1 MVRRTK
7 SGIHPLTSAIERI
20 HLWKGAA
27 PSLILNPNRR
37 TSTLNFSPKVKSA
50 SPPIR
55 IKIEA
60 SVWVRKYLIEA
71 SLVNLD
77 FFDKRRGINANVLS
91 SNPTQEMNREGEEII
106 RHILVKILIII
117 KSKEGESQIRK
128 EVLPINGAWTH

>member
-27 PSLILNPNRR
+27 PSLILNPN
-37 TSTLNFSPKVKSA
+37 
-50 SPPIR
+50 R